1 MNKRVYKILF
11 LVLVLFV
18 FIGRVNAEVRW
29 EYIRSPKYVS
39 DLKKEYNKIPLKAR
53 DTYDKNS
60 LLIRIYGYNVYP
72 SFAGLFTGD
81 VSIESYKTS
90 NLKKFFRR
98 RGVYKNY
105 SANKFSMDYAKSN
118 LIHELGHAYDY
129 HSGWLSKQSEFL
141 SVYKA
146 EKNKFMKTNYYK
158 YPMAKIKSNINSST
172 EYFAST
178 FDTYVRSPKDL
189 KKKCPKTYK
198 YFENQFKNYV
208 REETL

>member
-1 MNKRVYKILF
+1 MRNKYFKIAF
-11 LVLVLFV
+11 LVLVLFI
-18 FIGRVNAEVRW
+18 FIGRVNAEARW
-29 EYIRSPKYVS
+29 EYIRSPKYVV

-53 DTYDKNS
+53 DLYDKNN

-81 VSIESYKTS
+81 VSIESYKS
-90 NLKKFFRR
+90 SSLKKFFRR
-98 RGVYKNY
+98 RGVYKSY

-129 HSGWLSKQSEFL
+129 NSGWISKQSEFV
-141 SVYKA
+141 SIYKS
-146 EKNKFMKTNYYK
+146 EKKKFMKTNYYK
-158 YPMAKIKSNINSST
+158 YPMAKVKSNINSSV
-172 EYFAST
+172 EYFASS
-178 FDTYVRSPKDL
+178 FDAYVRSPKDL
-189 KKKCPKTYK
+189 KKRCPKTYN